1 MSEYIDKII
10 QLKGD
15 LDFFEHEAISI
26 HEEFIIYC
34 NLKMSSKKD
43 LDLDEIIKIRFHKYI
58 LDNLAIITMC
68 IDEILILIEY
78 NESFTPP
85 IRDKFPE
92 YILSRY
98 MQVKKDATENIKKYG
113 YCNIKRDIMEVN
125 NNLIMLKKII
135 SLYND
140 I

>member
-58 LDNLAIITMC
+58 LDSLAIITKSITEAIVL
-68 IDEILILIEY
+68 IDY
-78 NESFTPP
+78 KESFTSS
-85 IRDKFPE
+85 IKDKFPE
-92 YILSRY
+92 YVLNHY
-98 MQVKKDATENIKKYG
+98 MRVKKDTTENIKKYG

>member
-1 MSEYIDKII
+1 MM
-10 QLKGD
+10 
-15 LDFFEHEAISI
+15 
-26 HEEFIIYC
+26 YC

-58 LDNLAIITMC
+58 LDSLAIITKSITEAIVL
-68 IDEILILIEY
+68 IDY
-78 NESFTPP
+78 KESFRPS
-85 IRDKFPE
+85 IKDKFPE
-92 YILSRY
+92 YVLNYY
-98 MQVKKDATENIKKYG
+98 MRVKKDTTENIKKYG

-135 SLYND
+135 SLYNN